1 MTKTNIDLGLLI
13 LRVWFGLEMAL
24 AHGLPKLQK
33 LFSDKNDQF
42 FDFLGIGGMPSLS
55 LAVFGEFICGILIAV
70 GLFTRLA
77 TIPYMITMAVAAFIV
92 HLNDGWGKM
101 ASPLMYLIPALV
113 LFITGPGKHSLDE
126 WRAQRR
132 MA

>member
-13 LRVWFGLEMAL
+13 LRVWFGLEMAF

-42 FDFLGIGGMPSLS
+42 FDFLGIGAMPSLS
-55 LAVFGEFICGILIAV
+55 LAVFGEFVCGILIAI
-70 GLFTRLA
+70 GLFTRLS

-92 HLNDGWGKM
+92 HINDGWGKM

-113 LFITGPGKHSLDE
+113 LLITGPGKHSLDE
-126 WRAQRR
+126 WLAQRR